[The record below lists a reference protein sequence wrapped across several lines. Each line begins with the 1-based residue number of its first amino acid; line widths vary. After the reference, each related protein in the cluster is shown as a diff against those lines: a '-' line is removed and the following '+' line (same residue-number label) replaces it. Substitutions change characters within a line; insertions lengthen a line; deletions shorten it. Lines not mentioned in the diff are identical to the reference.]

1 MPISNEAVVDGDGT
15 LNNQESARIRAAL
28 FQKYLHHAKGV
39 LHLGAHLGHEAI
51 HYAAQKKPVMWVEA
65 LPHIH
70 SRLAKNLEKYPD
82 QQAFCALLGDRNGMQ
97 KTFYISNNAEGVSS
111 SMFQFGDY
119 GSGDKTLWPELNLSM
134 VDGITLP
141 MIRLDTLMQGNGI
154 DAAKYDFWVV
164 DLQGAE
170 LLALQGAG
178 NLLQGCRALYVE
190 VSTVEVYQ
198 CGVLWQQLQQW
209 LIEAGFMPLWQPE
222 KPHDD
227 VLFVRSSECQ
237 HRA

>member
-1 MPISNEAVVDGDGT
+1 MPISNEAVDDGDGT

-28 FQKYLHHAKGV
+28 FQQYLHRAKGV

-119 GSGDKTLWPELNLSM
+119 GNGDKTLWPELNLSM

-141 MIRLDTLMQGNGI
+141 MIRLDTLMQGNAV
-154 DAAKYDFWVV
+154 DAAKYDLWVV

-178 NLLQGCRALYVE
+178 NLLQGCLALYVE

-209 LIEAGFMPLWQPE
+209 LIEAGFRPLWQPE

-237 HRA
+237 HRG